1 MSKAPTT
8 IETPLSLL
16 ESRFVPEYLVDG
28 NGTQAAY
35 RAGYTGTQQGVA
47 TQASRLLRR
56 PNVAHAIQVAEAER
70 AEALVAERD
79 AQSPSSV
86 VPQLW
91 ILDKLRENVERA
103 MQVRPVLN
111 RDGEHTGE
119 YSYQGAVANKALE
132 LLGRAVR
139 LFADDDGAQAHG
151 PVLNIERVEIRLDH
165 GKGPPVLDGAS
176 HDADDPAQ

>member
-1 MSKAPTT
+1 MASHTLNLKQQ
-8 IETPLSLL
+8 
-16 ESRFVPEYLVDG
+16 RFVDEYLVDG
-28 NGTQAAY
+28 NATQAAI
-35 RAGYTGTQQGVA
+35 RAGYAPRAA
-47 TQASRLLRR
+47 TQAGSRLLTYEH
-56 PNVAHAIQVAEAER
+56 VAVALQVKEAAR
-70 AEALVAERD
+70 AAALVAERE
-79 AQSPSSV
+79 AQSPASV

-119 YSYQGAVANKALE
+119 YAYQGAVANKALE

-139 LFADDDGAQAHG
+139 LFADDDGASMHG
-151 PVLNIERVEIRLDH
+151 PVTNIERVEIRLDH
-165 GKGPPVLDGAS
+165 GTGPPVLDGAS